1 MLYICT
7 PPSTVY
13 YTTKNNTPELR
24 EKDMDQIQGEIALL
38 EMLSRHDRHSA
49 QNSMLVAS
57 LCLKQFGLLSPTWSD
72 SHHHHFHHRL
82 PSVSAI
88 TGEAASSSAL
98 LMSQATANH
107 QPPSSSSAS
116 SPLANGRQSEEPKF
130 NFHKL
135 AESATKDKIKKK
147 SRPKKEYICRYF

>member
-1 MLYICT
+1 
-7 PPSTVY
+7 
-13 YTTKNNTPELR
+13 
-24 EKDMDQIQGEIALL
+24 MDQIQGEIALL

-57 LCLKQFGLLSPTWSD
+57 LCLKQFGLLPWSD

-82 PSVSAI
+82 SSVSAI
-88 TGEAASSSAL
+88 TSEAASASSSSSL
-98 LMSQATANH
+98 LMPQASINN
-107 QPPSSSSAS
+107 QPTSSSSAS
-116 SPLANGRQSEEPKF
+116 SPLGRQSEEPKF

-147 SRPKKEYICRYF
+147 SRPKKEYICRYFW